1 MRYIMKRMV
10 NFRGSPSEMEKL
22 HLFLIIIRDMM
33 KLGITFDNAI
43 RMFVSI
49 TDVPA
54 MKERKNE

>member
-1 MRYIMKRMV
+1 MKRMV